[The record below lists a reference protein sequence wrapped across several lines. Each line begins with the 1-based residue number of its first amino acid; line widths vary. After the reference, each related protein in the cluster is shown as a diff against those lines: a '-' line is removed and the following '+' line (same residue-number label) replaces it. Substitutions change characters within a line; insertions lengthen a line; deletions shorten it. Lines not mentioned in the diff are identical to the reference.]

1 MARKPQITRA
11 IEATKVTVLCLNTE
25 TAEPF
30 NKVIVLARK
39 YKTNDKLMAKVREEI
54 DNDTEKAV
62 KIVSSEVFKELY
74 GMSETDFIKN
84 AVKLDAKTRKPVAT
98 PTETENN

>member
-11 IEATKVTVLCLNTE
+11 IEATKVNVLCLNTE

-30 NKVIVLARK
+30 NKTIVLARK

-62 KIVSSEVFKELY
+62 KIVSSEVFKELF
-74 GMSETDFIKN
+74 GMSETDFIKYS
-84 AVKLDAKTRKPVAT
+84 VKLDPKTRKPV
-98 PTETENN
+98 TENNATEN